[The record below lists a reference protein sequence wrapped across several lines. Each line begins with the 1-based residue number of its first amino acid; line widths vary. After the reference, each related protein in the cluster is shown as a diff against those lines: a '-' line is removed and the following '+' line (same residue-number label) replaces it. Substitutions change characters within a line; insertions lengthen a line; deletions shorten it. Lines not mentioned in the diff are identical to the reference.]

1 MSLEVLLIR
10 HGQSEW
16 NASGRWQGQ
25 QDPPLTDVGRA
36 DARRAA
42 SGLGTFDA
50 VMSSPLLRA
59 VETAA
64 ALAEGIGVGPVLT
77 DDRWMERSAGSWEGL
92 TRPEIENGWP
102 GYLADGRRPDDW
114 ESDETL
120 MARAQGALAELWAEM
135 ADTQVAT
142 VTHSGLIMAVE
153 RHLGEPS
160 GRMPNL
166 GGRWLRCDEPD
177 RWQLGPRVQ
186 LIDAATT
193 VGVLE

>member
-1 MSLEVLLIR
+1 MSLEILLIR

-25 QDPPLTDVGRA
+25 QDPPLTDVGRT

-42 SGLGTFDA
+42 AGLGTFDA
-50 VMSSPLLRA
+50 VMSSPLVRA

-77 DDRWMERSAGSWEGL
+77 DDRWMERHAGSWEGL
-92 TRPEIENGWP
+92 TRPEIEEGWP
-102 GYLADGRRPDDW
+102 GYLAEGMRPDDW
-114 ESDETL
+114 EADDL
-120 MARAQGALAELWAEM
+120 LIARAQGALADLWAQMTE
-135 ADTQVAT
+135 AQVAI

-160 GRMPNL
+160 GRLPNL
-166 GGRWLRCDEPD
+166 GGRWLRGDAPD
-177 RWQLGPRVQ
+177 RWHLGPRVQ
-186 LIDAATT
+186 LIDATT
-193 VGVLE
+193 NSGVLE

>member
-64 ALAEGIGVGPVLT
+64 ALAEGSEL
-77 DDRWMERSAGSWEGL
+77 
-92 TRPEIENGWP
+92 
-102 GYLADGRRPDDW
+102 PDP
-114 ESDETL
+114 
-120 MARAQGALAELWAEM
+120 ARFAQSVAQLL
-135 ADTQVAT
+135 AT
-142 VTHSGLIMAVE
+142 V
-153 RHLGEPS
+153 
-160 GRMPNL
+160 
-166 GGRWLRCDEPD
+166 
-177 RWQLGPRVQ
+177 
-186 LIDAATT
+186 AA
-193 VGVLE
+193 GKAASS

>member
-1 MSLEVLLIR
+1 MSLEVILIR

-25 QDPPLTDVGRA
+25 QDPPLTDMGRT

-42 SGLGTFDA
+42 AGLGTFDA
-50 VMSSPLLRA
+50 VMSSPLVRA

-64 ALAEGIGVGPVLT
+64 TLAEGIGVGPVLT

-92 TRPEIENGWP
+92 TRPEIEVGWP

-114 ESDETL
+114 EADDRLIE
-120 MARAQGALAELWAEM
+120 RAQAALADLWVETTDA
-135 ADTQVAT
+135 QVAI

-166 GGRWLRCDEPD
+166 GGRWLRGDGPD

-186 LIDAATT
+186 LIDAATNS
-193 VGVLE
+193 GVLE